1 MAAGARRGL
10 SATELDHRIS
20 FWRGA
25 PIDDGTATIDGPP
38 AEIGRR
44 SAKRVDVKDGER
56 MRANQQ
62 GQELTTRWTV
72 RSDALTRSIAGGD
85 IIKHRGI
92 TYAVVGTK
100 EVSGRFIG
108 IEITTAARPDA
119 RV

>member
-10 SATELDHRIS
+10 STTELDHRIS
-20 FWRGA
+20 FWRSS
-25 PIDDGTATIDGPP
+25 PIDDGTATVDGPP

-72 RSDALTRSIAGGD
+72 RSDALTRSIVGGD
-85 IIKHRGI
+85 FIKHRKA
-92 TYAVVGTK
+92 TFAVIGTK
-100 EVSGRFIG
+100 EVTGRFVG
-108 IEITTAARPDA
+108 IEITTAARPDI
-119 RV
+119 RP